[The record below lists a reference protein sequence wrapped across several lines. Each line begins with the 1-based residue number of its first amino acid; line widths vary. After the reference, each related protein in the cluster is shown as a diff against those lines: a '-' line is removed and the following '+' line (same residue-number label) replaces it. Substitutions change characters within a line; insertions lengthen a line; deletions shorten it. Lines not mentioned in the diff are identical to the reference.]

1 MSLTQLSRLIVL
13 FLAALFCTVTAASA
27 QSSKEV
33 HPDDQTEEMWVNDVP
48 CKERA
53 KIGVIA
59 NRKYRICIEFIPAD
73 LRSNPS
79 RPNYVPISFESYIKR
94 GDPNLSGIVMR
105 VDHADIYPGLVLED
119 VRESLPNHDS
129 GQCSITKFTA
139 KIGIK
144 SDARTDNYPLSLI
157 ISSGT
162 ETAKGAVEFT
172 LPILG
177 ADKASLSVTK
187 ASDSEIDCWTGSK
200 CSDLQLHFK
209 NDLPYD
215 LTISDVNITSGDLL
229 EAKPVS
235 KDADSLDANS
245 EKDITFSVK
254 AKPVTFMRAFSG
266 FGTPKL
272 KMRVDFKDAFG
283 RSIPIEAVMGFQIR
297 PNLLVLA
304 IFLVLGAVVGTFVRI
319 DLGRLQRAGVISR
332 RERIVFA
339 ATTFASGIL
348 VCLIALFANIKL
360 IVLNDQNA
368 YSAWDPKTLFFT
380 ALIATVS
387 GLPILYAYLK
397 IPRPAAQGAQPPANP
412 QGNVGNSH
420 QPDAH

>member
-1 MSLTQLSRLIVL
+1 MSLTQWQRLIVL
-13 FLAALFCTVTAASA
+13 FLAALFFTVIAASA
-27 QSSKEV
+27 QSPNEL
-33 HPDDQTEEMWVNDVP
+33 HPDDQTEGAWVNDVP

-53 KIGVIA
+53 KIGVIG
-59 NRKYRICIEFIPAD
+59 NRKYRICIEYNSAD
-73 LRSNPS
+73 LRSLSS
-79 RPNYVPISFESYIKR
+79 RPNYVPVSFESYIKR
-94 GDPNLSGIVMR
+94 GDPNLIGIVMA

-119 VRESLPNHDS
+119 VKESLPNHDS
-129 GQCSITKFTA
+129 GQCSVTKFTT

-144 SDARTDNYPLSLI
+144 KDARSDQYPLSLI
-157 ISSGT
+157 ISAGT

-177 ADKASLSVTK
+177 ADKASLSVNKT
-187 ASDSEIDCWTGSK
+187 SDGGIDCWTGSP
-200 CSDLQLHFK
+200 CSDLQLNFK

-229 EAKPVS
+229 EAKPAS
-235 KDADSLDANS
+235 RNADLVEANS
-245 EKDITFSVK
+245 ERDITFSLK
-254 AKPVTFMRAFSG
+254 AKPVTFMRAFNG

-272 KMRVDFKDAFG
+272 KMRIDFKDAFG
-283 RSIPIEAVMGFQIR
+283 RSIPIDHEMGFQIR

-397 IPRPAAQGAQPPANP
+397 IPRSAAQGAPPPANP
-412 QGNVGNSH
+412 PGTEGNSH